1 MIDSEEEQKKIEEQ
15 TEKVNKELEDMDEAA
30 KKRIKNLECEAHRYL
45 WFPDLENGNEVRVGL
60 VQAHSILVSLLL

>member
-1 MIDSEEEQKKIEEQ
+1 M
-15 TEKVNKELEDMDEAA
+15 NKELEDMDEAA

-45 WFPDLENGNEVRVGL
+45 WFPDLENGNEVRVGV

>member
-1 MIDSEEEQKKIEEQ
+1 M
-15 TEKVNKELEDMDEAA
+15 NKELEDMDEAA

-45 WFPDLENGNEVRVGL
+45 WFPNLENGNEVRVDL

>member
-15 TEKVNKELEDMDEAA
+15 TEQVNKELEDMDEAA

-45 WFPDLENGNEVRVGL
+45 WFPDLENGNEVRVDL

>member
-1 MIDSEEEQKKIEEQ
+1 M
-15 TEKVNKELEDMDEAA
+15 NKELEDMDEAA

-60 VQAHSILVSLLL
+60 VQAHSIPSVVAALISTSNRWRLRWSI